1 MPAPLVGA
9 AALAA
14 ARLIAGKVAGKAAK
28 KVIGKSVKKAAAT
41 KKQAAIREETKR
53 IAKNSVKVK
62 NPAKRKANKPDA
74 AKLNYKA
81 ESSRGRA
88 GDTAYR
94 NFANDQTPRKADG
107 SVDRFMRFTDEA
119 NLEAMIARQE
129 AVLGRKTKIGIQ
141 KSMGIKPAKRPKK
154 TAAVKKTL
162 KKLKPMEDVPK
173 GVSARFAETNARL
186 AKQAAKKKK

>member
-1 MPAPLVGA
+1 MPVPVAGIA
-9 AALAA
+9 AAAA
-14 ARLIAGKVAGKAAK
+14 ARLVAKKLAGKAVK
-28 KVIGKSVKKAAAT
+28 KVASKSIKKAAAA
-41 KKQAAIREETKR
+41 KKQAATRAETVR

-62 NPAKRKANKPDA
+62 NPAKRKPNKPDA

-154 TAAVKKTL
+154 SPA
-162 KKLKPMEDVPK
+162 KKLKPMENVPR
-173 GVSARFAETNARL
+173 GVSARFDATNARL
-186 AKQAAKKKK
+186 AREAAKKKK